1 MVDIKPFK
9 AIRYSEKAGNMDNLI
24 AQPYDKITPEMQKE
38 YYEKSEYNYSKL
50 TLPIEENR
58 YAIAKQR
65 LDEWIKEGIFE
76 RDSTSAIYVYYQEY
90 ELFGQKYIRKGF
102 IGALR
107 LHPFEENIV
116 LPHERT
122 HKGPK
127 IDRLNMLK
135 TTVHNLETGFIL
147 YSDPEKKT
155 ISIFDE
161 ISKSEP
167 LIKTIDSLGVL
178 NKLWKLTD
186 KQKIQV
192 IQSVFENQQLVI
204 ADGHHRYETAC
215 TYRDTRRAE
224 MEQWDENDSYN
235 FRMTYLVP
243 IEDEGLVILATHRC
257 LAKEKVTEEKMIE
270 LKEFFEIDE
279 ISKSEIPDFLKKN
292 IDKHV
297 FVLYQDRRALSFV
310 MKNIADVNRY
320 VTDASEEY
328 KKLDVVILR
337 DMIFHGIMGLGD
349 LHIDDDIFYERWW
362 DEAIENADQGKYQ
375 SVFMLNPTKSEEVLS
390 VSKNHE
396 RMPQKSTDFYPKM
409 VSGLTMFSVQKG
421 EKLE

>member
-65 LDEWIKEGIFE
+65 LDAWIKEGIFE
-76 RDSTSAIYVYYQEY
+76 RDDTSAIYVYYQEY
-90 ELFGQKYIRKGF
+90 ELFGQKFIRKGF

-127 IDRLNMLK
+127 IDRLDMLK
-135 TTVHNLETGFIL
+135 ATVHNLETGFIL

-161 ISKSEP
+161 MTKSEP
-167 LIKTIDSLGVL
+167 IIKTIDSLGVL

-186 KQKIQV
+186 KQKILV

-215 TYRDTRRAE
+215 TYRDMRRDE
-224 MEQWDENDSYN
+224 MEKWHENDSYN

-257 LAKEKVTEEKMIE
+257 LAKEKVTEEKMME

-292 IDKHV
+292 MDKHV

-328 KKLDVVILR
+328 KQLDVVILR

-362 DEAIENADQGKYQ
+362 DEAIEKADQGKYQ
-375 SVFMLNPTKSEEVLS
+375 SVFMLNPTKAEEVLS

-409 VSGLTMFSVQKG
+409 VSGLTMFSVQEG

>member
-65 LDEWIKEGIFE
+65 LDAWKKEGIFE
-76 RDSTSAIYVYYQEY
+76 RDATSAIYVYYQEY

-107 LHPFEENIV
+107 LHPFDENIV

-135 TTVHNLETGFIL
+135 ATVHNLETGFIL
-147 YSDPEKKT
+147 YSDPEKKA

-161 ISKSEP
+161 IAKSEP

-215 TYRDTRRAE
+215 TYRDIRRDE

-328 KKLDVVILR
+328 KQLDVVILR

-362 DEAIENADQGKYQ
+362 DEAIEKADQGKYQ
-375 SVFMLNPTKSEEVLS
+375 SVFMLNPTKAEEVLS

-409 VSGLTMFSVQKG
+409 VSGLTMFSVQEG
-421 EKLE
+421 ERLE

>member
-65 LDEWIKEGIFE
+65 LDTWIKEGIFE
-76 RDSTSAIYVYYQEY
+76 RDDTSAIYVYYQEY

-127 IDRLNMLK
+127 IDRLDMLK
-135 TTVHNLETGFIL
+135 ATVHNLETGFIL
-147 YSDPEKKT
+147 YSDPEKKA

-161 ISKSEP
+161 IAKSEP

-215 TYRDTRRAE
+215 TYRDIRRAE
-224 MEQWDENDSYN
+224 TEQWDENDSYN

-320 VTDASEEY
+320 VTDASDEY
-328 KKLDVVILR
+328 KQLDVVILR

-362 DEAIENADQGKYQ
+362 DEAIEKADQGKYQ
-375 SVFMLNPTKSEEVLS
+375 SVFMLNPTKAEEVLS

-409 VSGLTMFSVQKG
+409 VSGLTMFSVQER

>member
-24 AQPYDKITPEMQKE
+24 AQPYDKITPKMQKE

-58 YAIAKQR
+58 YTIAKQR
-65 LDEWIKEGIFE
+65 LDEWIEEGIFE
-76 RDSTSAIYVYYQEY
+76 RDDTSAIYVYYQEY
-90 ELFGQKYIRKGF
+90 ELFGKKYIRKGF

-147 YSDPEKKT
+147 YSDPDKKT

-161 ISKSEP
+161 IAKSEP
-167 LIKTIDSLGVL
+167 LIKTLDSLGVL

-192 IQSVFENQQLVI
+192 IQGVFENQQLVI

-215 TYRDTRRAE
+215 TYRDMRRDE

-243 IEDEGLVILATHRC
+243 IEDEGLIILATHRC
-257 LAKEKVTEEKMIE
+257 LAKEKITEDKMIE

-279 ISKSEIPDFLKKN
+279 ISKNEIPDFLKKN

-328 KKLDVVILR
+328 KQLDVVILR
-337 DMIFHGIMGLGD
+337 DMIFHGIMGLED

-362 DEAIENADQGKYQ
+362 DEAIEKADQGKYQ
-375 SVFMLNPTKSEEVLS
+375 SVFMLNPTKAEEVLN

-409 VSGLTMFSVQKG
+409 VSGLTMFNVQKG

>member
-215 TYRDTRRAE
+215 TYRDMRRDE

-297 FVLYQDRRALSFV
+297 FVLYQDRRVLSFV

-320 VTDASEEY
+320 VTDASDEY

-421 EKLE
+421 EKLD

>member
-65 LDEWIKEGIFE
+65 LDAWIKEGIFE
-76 RDSTSAIYVYYQEY
+76 RDATSAIYVYYQEY

-107 LHPFEENIV
+107 LHPYEENIV

-127 IDRLNMLK
+127 IDRLDMLK

-161 ISKSEP
+161 IAKSEP

-215 TYRDTRRAE
+215 TYRDIRRDE

-257 LAKEKVTEEKMIE
+257 LAKEKVTEEKMLE

-279 ISKSEIPDFLKKN
+279 ISKNEIPDFLKKN

-297 FVLYQDRRALSFV
+297 FVLYQNRRALSFV

-320 VTDASEEY
+320 VTEASEEY
-328 KKLDVVILR
+328 KQLDVVILR
-337 DMIFHGIMGLGD
+337 DMIFHGIMGLDD

-362 DEAIENADQGKYQ
+362 DEAIEKADQGKYQ
-375 SVFMLNPTKSEEVLS
+375 SVFMLNPTKAEEVLR

-409 VSGLTMFSVQKG
+409 VSGLTMFSVQEG